1 MLVYSASTV
10 GFVFAHCLNRTCYM
24 SSTTVDTAQVQP
36 ERHTEMVARTQKHSL
51 CLAQLGVW
59 TNRLRQ
65 VTVSRKAPWSVS
77 WDSLDDTPLPFR
89 PSTNMSW
96 TRYSACFSLNDDDVE
111 RLVTYSL
118 QHVMTIFDL
127 S

>member
-1 MLVYSASTV
+1 MLAYSASTV
-10 GFVFAHCLNRTCYM
+10 GFVFARCLNHICYM
-24 SSTTVDTAQVQP
+24 SSTTIDRAQVQP

-59 TNRLRQ
+59 TSQLRLE
-65 VTVSRKAPWSVS
+65 TVSRKAPWSVS
-77 WDSLDDTPLPFR
+77 WGSLDDTPLPFR
-89 PSTNMSW
+89 PSTNKSW
-96 TRYSACFSLNDDDVE
+96 TRYLACFSLNDDDVE
-111 RLVTYSL
+111 RLVRYSL